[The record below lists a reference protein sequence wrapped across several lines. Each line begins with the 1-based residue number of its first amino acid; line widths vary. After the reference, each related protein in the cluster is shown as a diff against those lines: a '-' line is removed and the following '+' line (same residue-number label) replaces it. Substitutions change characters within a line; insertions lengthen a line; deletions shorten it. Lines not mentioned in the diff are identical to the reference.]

1 MCEDRRD
8 GNEASSA
15 RKQPETSGEN
25 TERVASPQRSHPED
39 ALLWSLFPELFCA
52 KYLPLTLLSQ
62 DALCGSHQAGDQSCR
77 LETLALSGL
86 IS

>member
-1 MCEDRRD
+1 MKTEGMGMRPH
-8 GNEASSA
+8 
-15 RKQPETSGEN
+15 QPENNQRPVGKTQKE
-25 TERVASPQRSHPED
+25 SPVHRGATPED

-52 KYLPLTLLSQ
+52 KYLPLTLLSR
-62 DALCGSHQAGDQSCR
+62 DALCGSHQAGDQSRR